1 MKKVLENIRV
11 LDITRYVA
19 GPICAAQL
27 ADLGADVIHVENVGG
42 GEDRTPLPIDPEYPA
57 GVGFVQCNRNKK
69 GLSLDLTSDQGQEI
83 LHKLLEQTDI
93 VVANMPQK
101 ALASLRIDYDTL
113 RKVKPDI
120 ILAHITT
127 FGNEGP
133 YANRTGFD
141 AIAQVMCGSTHLSG
155 WAEDPMKS
163 AAAWVDMTTGNHAT
177 IGILA
182 ALLYRNATG
191 KGQKIEV
198 NLLQSAMSVTNYF
211 LMEEELTG
219 MNRVGIGNRAPSGAP
234 CDLIHT
240 RDGAFYVAI
249 LGNPMFKRF
258 CDMVGKPELASDPR
272 FLTDELRAEN
282 GVALSNEA
290 TAWAADKTTDEALK
304 ILAEFRLPA
313 GPMLSPRQIL
323 DDPHVRSAGFLK
335 NIDVP
340 GLKKPVPYI
349 TPAYRLSESPATIES
364 GPPLPGQHTDSI
376 LAELGYS
383 SGQISELRAK
393 AVV

>member
-19 GPICAAQL
+19 GPICTAQL

-42 GEDRTPLPIDPEYPA
+42 GEDRTPLPIDPDYPA
-57 GVGFVQCNRNKK
+57 GVGFVQCNRNKR

-83 LHKLLEQTDI
+83 LHKLLSNTDI
-93 VVANMPQK
+93 LVANMPIK
-101 ALASLRIDYDTL
+101 ALYSLGIDYDTI

-120 ILAHITT
+120 IFAHLTT
-127 FGNEGP
+127 FGSEGP

-155 WAEDPMKS
+155 WAQEPMKS

-177 IGILA
+177 TGILA

-211 LMEEELTG
+211 LMEEELTNMG
-219 MNRVGIGNRAPSGAP
+219 RVGIGNRAPSGAP

-240 RDGAFYVAI
+240 KDGAFYVAV

-258 CDMVGKPELASDPR
+258 CDLVGKPELANDPR

-282 GVALSNEA
+282 GVALSEEA
-290 TAWAADKTTDEALK
+290 TAWAADKTTDEALE
-304 ILAEFRLPA
+304 ILAQFRLPA
-313 GPMLSPRQIL
+313 GPMLTPRQIL
-323 DDPHVRSAGFLK
+323 DDPHVRSAGFIQD
-335 NIDVP
+335 IDVP
-340 GLKKPVPYI
+340 GLQKPVPYV
-349 TPAYRLSESPATIES
+349 TPAYRLSESPASIEV
-364 GPPLPGQHTDSI
+364 GPPLPGEHTDGI

-383 SGQISELRAK
+383 AEQISELRSK